1 MKYII
6 IMLMFVILPL
16 SAQDGENQV
25 GSTSSE
31 VTVVSENQKAFLAN
45 DLDRY
50 VVYDLMSDGSKVF
63 KDTLDF
69 NAYRDKAIF
78 TITQNQTLINYQ
90 LWATIVL
97 LIVAIGLLVFIVTK
111 K

>member
-1 MKYII
+1 MKYILI
-6 IMLMFVILPL
+6 ILMFAVLPL
-16 SAQDGENQV
+16 SAQNENQNLSASRIV
-25 GSTSSE
+25 K
-31 VTVVSENQKAFLAN
+31 ENQKAFLSS

-50 VVYDLMSDGSKVF
+50 VVFDLMDDGTKVF

-90 LWATIVL
+90 LWATI
-97 LIVAIGLLVFIVTK
+97 ILLVVTIGMLIFIATK